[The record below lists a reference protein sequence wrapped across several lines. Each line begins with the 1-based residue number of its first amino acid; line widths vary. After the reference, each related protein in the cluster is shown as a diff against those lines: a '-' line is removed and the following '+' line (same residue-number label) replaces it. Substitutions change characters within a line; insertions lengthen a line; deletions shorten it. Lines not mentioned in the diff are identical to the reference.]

1 MLMYF
6 DIRGMNYHAELWE
19 PLHASLDEKHESE
32 RHPLVMLHGFTG
44 SSSSWKGFAENWKA
58 HSVGA
63 AIDIV
68 GHGRTDSPDNLMR
81 YDIESAAEDLNLLL
95 DQAGIEKTDLLGYS
109 MGGRLAITFAVKY
122 PERVRKLILESTS
135 PGLETEKERKARRI
149 SDEKLAQQILLN
161 GVEEFVEYWENI
173 PLFESQKGLPKDVR
187 MQIRAERLAH
197 SPKGL
202 ANSLRGMGTGAQV
215 SWWDELSGLDMPVL
229 LITGSLDEKFCRIGK
244 KMLDKLKDG
253 YHITVDHAGHAI
265 HVEKPEKFG
274 TIVSGFLTSK

>member
-1 MLMYF
+1 MYF
-6 DIRGMNYHAELWE
+6 DIRGLNYHAELWE

-32 RHPLVMLHGFTG
+32 RHPLIMLHGFTG
-44 SSSSWKGFAENWKA
+44 SSSSWKGFEENWKA

-68 GHGRTDSPDNLMR
+68 GHGRTDSPNDLMR

-122 PERVRKLILESTS
+122 PKKVRKLILESTS

-149 SDEKLAQQILLN
+149 SDENLAQQILLN

-173 PLFESQKGLPKDVR
+173 PLFESQKGLPKNVR

-197 SPKGL
+197 SAKGL
-202 ANSLRGMGTGAQV
+202 ANSLKGMGTGAQA

-253 YHITVDHAGHAI
+253 YHIIVDHAGHAI